1 MNYKVAIM
9 AFLVLIFLLNSVSW
23 AQETVSNSFASQIS
37 SKTAY
42 PLEPLIKGGGG
53 RGGISTSKS
62 HVDDVQNDNS
72 TGNQTNSSSGNF
84 PWWTVV
90 AILVII
96 VILALVVIWYL
107 SYAK

>member
-37 SKTAY
+37 SKTAS

-62 HVDDVQNDNS
+62 HVDDVHDNS